1 MLAARSESRP
11 HRAHALAVCIL
22 VLVLA
27 RTASAQPVAPSD
39 SLLPSAGVHP
49 LGIRDLWTFE
59 RVSDPQPSPDGAW
72 VAYARRAYD
81 AKANTSYSNLWLVPA
96 AGGASRRLTTARA
109 MDTQPRWAPDGR
121 SVAFLS
127 DRSGKTQIWSIDIT
141 GGEARA
147 VLELPVDVES
157 FQWSPSGDRLCFA
170 AGTYPDC
177 ADLKCTA
184 ERAKKLEDSGMTAR
198 IYDDLLFRH
207 WDKWDSGRRVHLFVV
222 PAAGGAPVDLM
233 QGADLDAPPLPSG
246 GVEAY
251 SWSPDGK
258 SVAFQARRREPTA
271 AWTTNLDL
279 YIAAA
284 DGSGFRCVT
293 ESNLAADAW
302 PAYAPDG
309 KSLAYLAMARP
320 VYEADRERVTLY
332 EPASSR
338 RRVVTETW
346 DRSPTELVWSPAGK
360 RIYLV
365 APDQGTRRIFALEA
379 ATGNVKRLE
388 LTGSATSVRVSRS
401 KEGERLVYIGE
412 SLTSPHEIF
421 SCTPDGREVRQL
433 TTTNAERLAAV
444 RMSKPE
450 EVWYTGA
457 GGTRVHA
464 WLHPP
469 VDRREGERYPLL
481 VLVHGGPQGSWENR
495 FSYRWNPQVWA
506 GAGYAVLAPDPRGSI
521 GYGQEFSD
529 AIRNDWGGKCY
540 EDIMLGVEHV
550 VANMPWVDG
559 DRVAAAG
566 GSFGGYMMLWMAG
579 QTDRFRCLVNHAGL
593 FDLESFY
600 ASTEEQWFPEWDLG
614 GVPWEMPESY
624 QRWSPSKFVQRWK
637 TPMLVTHGARDYRV
651 PEAQGFAAYTTLQR
665 RGVPSQLLHFPDEHH
680 WIQKSRNSILWY
692 DTVISWLDR
701 WCKQAS
707 ARPGQP

>member
-1 MLAARSESRP
+1 MLVARIEVRP
-11 HRAHALAVCIL
+11 RRAHAFAVCT
-22 VLVLA
+22 VVLA
-27 RTASAQPVAPSD
+27 LARATGAQPVAPSD
-39 SLLPSAGVHP
+39 SLVPSAGVHP

-72 VAYARRAYD
+72 VAYARRVYD
-81 AKANTSYSNLWLVPA
+81 AGANTSHSNLWLVPA

-109 MDTQPRWAPDGR
+109 MDTQPRWSPDGR
-121 SVAFLS
+121 SIAFLS
-127 DRSGKTQIWSIDIT
+127 DRGGRTQVWGIDMS
-141 GGEARA
+141 GEARPLTDVA
-147 VLELPVDVES
+147 VDVES

-177 ADLKCTA
+177 PDLECTA
-184 ERAKKLEDSGMTAR
+184 DRDKKLEDSGMTAR

-222 PAAGGAPVDLM
+222 PAAGGAPVDLVR
-233 QGADLDAPPLPSG
+233 GADLDAPPLPSG

-251 SWSPDGK
+251 AWSPDGK
-258 SVAFQARRREPTA
+258 SVAFQARRRETTS

-284 DGSGFRCVT
+284 DGSGFRSIT
-293 ESNLAADAW
+293 ESNLAADAL
-302 PAYAPDG
+302 PVYAPDG
-309 KSLAYLAMARP
+309 RTIAYLAMARP
-320 VYEADRERVTLY
+320 GYESDRERVTLY
-332 EPASSR
+332 QPASSR
-338 RRVVTETW
+338 RRALTETW
-346 DRSPTELVWSPAGK
+346 DRSPTELVWSQSGK
-360 RIYLV
+360 RLYVV
-365 APDQGTRRIFALEA
+365 APDQGTRRIFAVDA
-379 ATGNVKRLE
+379 SGGNVRRLDV
-388 LTGSATSVRVSRS
+388 GRSATSLRVSRG
-401 KEGERLVYIGE
+401 KGGERLVFLGE

-421 SCTPDGREVRQL
+421 SCTPDGRDVRQL
-433 TTTNAERLAAV
+433 TATNTQQLASV

-457 GGTRVHA
+457 GGARVHA

-469 VDRREGERYPLL
+469 VDRREGARYPLL

-521 GYGQEFSD
+521 GYGQEFTD

-550 VANMPWVDG
+550 VANAPWVDG

-566 GSFGGYMMLWMAG
+566 GSFGGYMTLWMAG

-624 QRWSPSKFVQRWK
+624 ERWSPSKFVQRWK

-665 RGVPSQLLHFPDEHH
+665 RGVPSQLLHFSDEHH